1 VPGRKRHPGGSR
13 PRQDQE
19 YFVNHSVVPFKLN
32 GRITSN
38 KNNKPH
44 RYIPDEVFYYQA
56 RE

>member
-1 VPGRKRHPGGSR
+1 VSTGK
-13 PRQDQE
+13 DQE